1 VDLSA
6 QPGDKQ
12 TFWEWLPIFLKHELA
27 PYPERLSVVARMVIA
42 ATVTM
47 IIVIT
52 FKIPY
57 GSIGVNCAF
66 ILSRENLT
74 STAKSGFYFILAFA
88 AWVVLLPVGARM
100 FASVPLTHFLWE
112 AVTVFLCFFLLKTL
126 AYFPLATGVVVVGT
140 ATLTI
145 WYLPGPAELNTELTL
160 WQILATA
167 IGALIT
173 VLVEVVFRYF
183 APQNGLLDGIADRLV
198 SIEALL
204 TTFGRHSTGAVSAA
218 QSITQY
224 AITGTSM
231 LRRETVRGHLSTV
244 ERSKM
249 SAIVGLVSRAIDISA
264 ALVADD
270 QRPELVS
277 RERAEALEIRVSNLR
292 RSIQSRGSF
301 EGPLWVPLVDP
312 DSPRFSELETT
323 IRLMESVLEMKAP
336 VGADSAFDQEAKSA
350 NRLFVSD
357 AFSNPEYLRFA
368 LAGTAA
374 SMLCYVIYVGL
385 NWPGISTAVTTCALT
400 ALSDIGSSR
409 QKQLLR
415 ITGAVI
421 GGFVFGLGSQIFIL
435 PYIDSI
441 VGLAIL
447 LACVTGVAAYVATSS
462 ARLSYVGLQIAFAY
476 YLINVTSFDIS
487 RDLTI
492 GRDRAIGVLLGIASM
507 WLVFERLY
515 PRPAAVQ
522 MVRQFA
528 RSARL
533 LAALNSAGPGE
544 SEIGRIR
551 TLRDQVSNTFA
562 SVNAEADAVLFERNK
577 KRPVF
582 LAARSRIRRWLS
594 SLRTLYLLELP
605 LLPFGLSGEDQE
617 RSPLDQLRDAQLLL
631 RLSDPLTRIA
641 KHLEDEISDGHDLHP
656 EQESA
661 QSEYAPTRGMQDVS
675 LSKDEDSFTPSQS
688 LLIKLASELEQDV
701 LSEPVFEP

>member
-1 VDLSA
+1 
-6 QPGDKQ
+6 
-12 TFWEWLPIFLKHELA
+12 
-27 PYPERLSVVARMVIA
+27 VA
-42 ATVTM
+42 
-47 IIVIT
+47 
-52 FKIPY
+52 
-57 GSIGVNCAF
+57 
-66 ILSRENLT
+66 
-74 STAKSGFYFILAFA
+74 
-88 AWVVLLPVGARM
+88 
-100 FASVPLTHFLWE
+100 
-112 AVTVFLCFFLLKTL
+112 
-126 AYFPLATGVVVVGT
+126 
-140 ATLTI
+140 
-145 WYLPGPAELNTELTL
+145 
-160 WQILATA
+160 
-167 IGALIT
+167 
-173 VLVEVVFRYF
+173 
-183 APQNGLLDGIADRLV
+183 
-198 SIEALL
+198 
-204 TTFGRHSTGAVSAA
+204 
-218 QSITQY
+218 
-224 AITGTSM
+224 
-231 LRRETVRGHLSTV
+231 
-244 ERSKM
+244 
-249 SAIVGLVSRAIDISA
+249 
-264 ALVADD
+264 
-270 QRPELVS
+270 
-277 RERAEALEIRVSNLR
+277 
-292 RSIQSRGSF
+292 
-301 EGPLWVPLVDP
+301 
-312 DSPRFSELETT
+312 
-323 IRLMESVLEMKAP
+323 
-336 VGADSAFDQEAKSA
+336 ADSASDQEAKSA

-421 GGFVFGLGSQIFIL
+421 GGFVFGLGSQIFVL

-447 LACVTGVAAYVATSS
+447 FACVTGVAAYVATSS

-533 LAALNSAGPGE
+533 LATLNSVGGTD
-544 SEIGRIR
+544 RIR
-551 TLRDQVSNTFA
+551 TLRDEVSNIFA
-562 SVNAEADAVLFERNK
+562 SVNSEADAVLFESSE

-582 LAARSRIRRWLS
+582 LAARDRIRRWLS

-661 QSEYAPTRGMQDVS
+661 QSEYAPTRGKQDVS

>member
-1 VDLSA
+1 
-6 QPGDKQ
+6 
-12 TFWEWLPIFLKHELA
+12 
-27 PYPERLSVVARMVIA
+27 M
-42 ATVTM
+42 
-47 IIVIT
+47 
-52 FKIPY
+52 
-57 GSIGVNCAF
+57 
-66 ILSRENLT
+66 
-74 STAKSGFYFILAFA
+74 
-88 AWVVLLPVGARM
+88 
-100 FASVPLTHFLWE
+100 
-112 AVTVFLCFFLLKTL
+112 
-126 AYFPLATGVVVVGT
+126 
-140 ATLTI
+140 
-145 WYLPGPAELNTELTL
+145 
-160 WQILATA
+160 
-167 IGALIT
+167 
-173 VLVEVVFRYF
+173 
-183 APQNGLLDGIADRLV
+183 
-198 SIEALL
+198 
-204 TTFGRHSTGAVSAA
+204 
-218 QSITQY
+218 
-224 AITGTSM
+224 
-231 LRRETVRGHLSTV
+231 
-244 ERSKM
+244 
-249 SAIVGLVSRAIDISA
+249 
-264 ALVADD
+264 
-270 QRPELVS
+270 
-277 RERAEALEIRVSNLR
+277 
-292 RSIQSRGSF
+292 
-301 EGPLWVPLVDP
+301 
-312 DSPRFSELETT
+312 
-323 IRLMESVLEMKAP
+323 
-336 VGADSAFDQEAKSA
+336 
-350 NRLFVSD
+350 
-357 AFSNPEYLRFA
+357 
-368 LAGTAA
+368 
-374 SMLCYVIYVGL
+374 
-385 NWPGISTAVTTCALT
+385 
-400 ALSDIGSSR
+400 
-409 QKQLLR
+409 
-415 ITGAVI
+415 
-421 GGFVFGLGSQIFIL
+421 
-435 PYIDSI
+435 
-441 VGLAIL
+441 GLAIL

-656 EQESA
+656 EQELA
-661 QSEYAPTRGMQDVS
+661 QSEYAPTRGKQDVS

-701 LSEPVFEP
+701 LSEPVFQP